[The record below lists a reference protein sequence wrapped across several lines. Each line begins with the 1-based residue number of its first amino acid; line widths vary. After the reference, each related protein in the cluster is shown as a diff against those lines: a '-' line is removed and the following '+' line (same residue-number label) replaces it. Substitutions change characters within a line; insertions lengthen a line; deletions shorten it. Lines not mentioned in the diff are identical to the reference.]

1 MTKLDR
7 RTFVLATAA
16 STAAP
21 TALGAKEC
29 PTVGMNWITKARNV
43 IAEPGRAGALFGRAW
58 RIEQGPLSRWCPLL
72 PVGASYR
79 IERIGQVGFRQ
90 GDHPAQ
96 QSPDPSV
103 GRQTARTHL
112 SRCGRSP
119 PSLRDLRC

>member
-7 RTFVLATAA
+7 RTFMLATAA

-29 PTVGMNWITKARNV
+29 STVGMNWITKARNV

-72 PVGASYR
+72 PVKG
-79 IERIGQVGFRQ
+79 
-90 GDHPAQ
+90 
-96 QSPDPSV
+96 DPSRHSK
-103 GRQTARTHL
+103 GLDEGDTWA
-112 SRCGRSP
+112 P
-119 PSLRDLRC
+119 PPQ